1 MSSLALPKHLLCFF
15 INHCAGD
22 FRLDTKLPLFNYCQ
36 MANNILQ
43 RSFLQERNVK
53 LTWSSHFRD
62 TNLWLVILFYQILQY
77 QPSEKS
83 CIGCFPHSKFM
94 RVPGNQQSIRSLLA
108 IEVHTCSTLQP
119 SFDMGQSALLAVRC
133 SPVLT
138 KCTTGRWSASGLLL
152 SSKAHQKDTI
162 ALQHKQTQPLS
173 DYLQRLLHTRPSCCL
188 AQKNIRSD
196 YGIQSTMSIESA
208 IYRGCRRSA
217 TRRADHGREAAAT
230 VHACERGAVAGPTAS
245 TNKKNI
251 ITSKSKN

>member
-133 SPVLT
+133 SPILT

-173 DYLQRLLHTRPSCCL
+173 GAWP
-188 AQKNIRSD
+188 K
-196 YGIQSTMSIESA
+196 
-208 IYRGCRRSA
+208 
-217 TRRADHGREAAAT
+217 RRA
-230 VHACERGAVAGPTAS
+230 VFSS
-245 TNKKNI
+245 TFI
-251 ITSKSKN
+251 YLFIYLF